1 MPVILRMAFRNIF
14 EHKSKSL
21 IIGTLLAVGAL
32 ILVLGNSF
40 IDTSE
45 AGIKRTFTDN
55 YTGDVFISGISEDGD
70 VSLFGVTSPGGLSS
84 TPTIPDYE
92 KVLSMVRESPL
103 TSKATGMATGFA
115 LVSKEE
121 NNEAPNQDSQ
131 SDTSNMAILFLF
143 GIDATEYWN
152 VFNSTEITAGKLLEP
167 GQTGLVVSDAHLATI
182 SKKLGKEVKIGDKIL
197 IQGISSAGFR
207 LRELPIVGTYHPK
220 SESAMPEQMAF
231 VDIDTLRVM
240 AGMTVGANEAIDL
253 KASDTAMLN
262 TENTDALFGDDLL
275 EAAPQKSGFD
285 EAKIKA
291 QLADTTARVRANTAD
306 TGAWQFIV
314 VRTKK
319 ASDASALIKYLND
332 SFQKEGIHAVAGNW
346 QKAAG
351 PYSQSVDVVRTVFTI
366 ALIILAIVAILIIM
380 NTFVIS
386 VIERTG
392 EIGTMRAIGADKGFI
407 RKLFNAEAAML
418 SLGFSTIGAVL
429 ATLVAAVLRS
439 LKIAAGNTFF
449 EILFG
454 GKYLSLIVT
463 PANFITAIVIM
474 LVVGYLANLYPVSVA
489 LKIQPVKAMQ
499 NE

>member
-1 MPVILRMAFRNIF
+1 
-14 EHKSKSL
+14 
-21 IIGTLLAVGAL
+21 
-32 ILVLGNSF
+32 
-40 IDTSE
+40 
-45 AGIKRTFTDN
+45 
-55 YTGDVFISGISEDGD
+55 
-70 VSLFGVTSPGGLSS
+70 
-84 TPTIPDYE
+84 
-92 KVLSMVRESPL
+92 
-103 TSKATGMATGFA
+103 
-115 LVSKEE
+115 
-121 NNEAPNQDSQ
+121 
-131 SDTSNMAILFLF
+131 
-143 GIDATEYWN
+143 
-152 VFNSTEITAGKLLEP
+152 
-167 GQTGLVVSDAHLATI
+167 
-182 SKKLGKEVKIGDKIL
+182 
-197 IQGISSAGFR
+197 
-207 LRELPIVGTYHPK
+207 
-220 SESAMPEQMAF
+220 
-231 VDIDTLRVM
+231 
-240 AGMTVGANEAIDL
+240 
-253 KASDTAMLN
+253 MLN